1 MRKWHRWLSVPALI
15 FLITISIS
23 GLVLQVQGF
32 LNEDEERNE
41 QLDHKKSKIFLSSAL
56 NYSGNLE
63 AAQKIILSKTGDVQI
78 KKIELDFRQEP
89 SIVSV
94 YTDEKDPRIF
104 QVNTKTGQIISEKPD
119 DSSNFW
125 IKLHSG
131 ELYGDFGRSTGIFS
145 GLSLLFF
152 SISGFWIYFQMFK
165 RRTKQGPLWK
175 RIFW

>member
-15 FLITISIS
+15 FLIIVSIS

-32 LNEDEERNE
+32 LNEDEEQRE
-41 QLDHKKSKIFLSSAL
+41 QLDNQKSKILLSSAM
-56 NYSGNLE
+56 NYSETLE
-63 AAQKIILSKTGDVQI
+63 TAQKIILRKAGDIKI
-78 KKIELDFRQEP
+78 KKIEMEFRQEP
-89 SIVSV
+89 STVSV
-94 YTDEKDPRIF
+94 YTDEESPRIF
-104 QVNTKTGQIISEKPD
+104 QINTKTGQIISEKLD
-119 DSSNFW
+119 NSNKFW

-145 GLSLLFF
+145 GLALLFF

-165 RRTKQGPLWK
+165 RRPKQGPLWK

>member
-1 MRKWHRWLSVPALI
+1 MRKWHRWLSIPALI
-15 FLITISIS
+15 FLIITSIS

-32 LNEDEERNE
+32 LNEDEEHAE
-41 QLDHKKSKIFLSSAL
+41 QLDHQKSKTLLSSAL
-56 NYSGNLE
+56 NYADNLK
-63 AAQKIILSKTGDVQI
+63 AAQKIILSKTGDVEI
-78 KKIELDFRQEP
+78 KKIELEFRQEP
-89 SIVSV
+89 SVVSV
-94 YTDEKDPRIF
+94 YTDEKEARVF
-104 QVNTKTGQIISEKPD
+104 QVDTTTGQIVSEKFD

-125 IKLHSG
+125 MKLHSG

-165 RRTKQGPLWK
+165 RRPKEEPIWK